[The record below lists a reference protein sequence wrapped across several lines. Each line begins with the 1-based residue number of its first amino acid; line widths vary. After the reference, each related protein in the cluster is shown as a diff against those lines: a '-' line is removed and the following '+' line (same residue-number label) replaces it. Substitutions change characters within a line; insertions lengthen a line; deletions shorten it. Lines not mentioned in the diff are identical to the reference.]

1 MANMYLTITIDTEN
15 PYKDTPMED
24 WIYCNFNGECFGI
37 ERIMD
42 ILDRHGVKGT
52 FFVDVYERYNSGNEK
67 IADVCRLIDKK
78 GHDVELHTHPVEGNL
93 SDMPFE
99 KQRQFIS
106 DGVKFLSDVLNKK
119 PIAHRAGSYM
129 ANLDT
134 LKALK
139 ENGILIDS
147 SNFFEVSP
155 LGITKNRVV
164 FHACPEQSGGDGVL
178 EIPVTYFHVPFK
190 PLIKLMGRVLGR
202 RVFYNGNCKY
212 DINWCSLYGLK
223 SMIER
228 YRRADVR
235 IVNLFMHSFS
245 FIDEERQFINIHD
258 LKKFEEAIAYL
269 KNLEGINFITMR
281 EAATRFQN
289 DLSFKEYILNG
300 SDKVP
305 LSLFGVDL
313 HKLIRRKYV

>member
-1 MANMYLTITIDTEN
+1 MYLLITIDTEN

-37 ERIMD
+37 ERIMNA
-42 ILDRHGVKGT
+42 LDKHGIRGT

-99 KQRQFIS
+99 KQKEIIS
-106 DGVKFLSDVLNKK
+106 DGVKFISSILNKS
-119 PIAHRAGSYM
+119 PVAHRAGSYM
-129 ANLDT
+129 ADLDT

-155 LGITKNRVV
+155 LGITKNRAI
-164 FHACPEQSGGDGVL
+164 FYDGVF

-190 PLIKLMGRVLGR
+190 PIIKLIGKTLGR
-202 RVFYNGNCKY
+202 KIFYNGNCKY
-212 DINWCSLYGLK
+212 DINWCSLSGLK

-245 FIDEERQFINIHD
+245 FIDEESQFINIHD
-258 LKKFEEAIAYL
+258 LNKFEEVIAYL

-281 EAATRFQN
+281 EAATRFQS
-289 DLSFKEYILNG
+289 DLSFKKYILNG
-300 SDKVP
+300 NDKVP

-313 HKLIRRKYV
+313 HKFIRRKYV